1 MLESLGGLGGYGI
14 ASVLMVVV
22 AFLLFAKF
30 VKKIIGNI
38 IMGGVLFWLLNTLG
52 ITHMLWNTMHG
63 IMVAIFGVPGTL
75 ILAIL
80 DVIGH

>member
-14 ASVLMVVV
+14 ASVLMVV
-22 AFLLFAKF
+22 KF

-52 ITHMLWNTMHG
+52 ITHMVWNTMHG
-63 IMVAIFGVPGTL
+63 IVVAIFGVPGTL

>member
-38 IMGGVLFWLLNTLG
+38 IMGGVLG
-52 ITHMLWNTMHG
+52 ITHMVWNTMHG
-63 IMVAIFGVPGTL
+63 IVVAIFGVPGTL

>member
-52 ITHMLWNTMHG
+52 ITHMVWNTMHG
-63 IMVAIFGVPGTL
+63 IVVVIFGVPGTL

>member
-52 ITHMLWNTMHG
+52 ITHMVWSLFSVSPARSSWPFWM
-63 IMVAIFGVPGTL
+63 
-75 ILAIL
+75 
-80 DVIGH
+80 

>member
-22 AFLLFAKF
+22 TFLLFAKF

-38 IMGGVLFWLLNTLG
+38 
-52 ITHMLWNTMHG
+52 

>member
-52 ITHMLWNTMHG
+52 ITHM
-63 IMVAIFGVPGTL
+63 V
-75 ILAIL
+75 
-80 DVIGH
+80 

>member
-22 AFLLFAKF
+22 GFLLFAKF

-52 ITHMLWNTMHG
+52 ITHTT
-63 IMVAIFGVPGTL
+63 A
-75 ILAIL
+75 
-80 DVIGH
+80 

>member
-52 ITHMLWNTMHG
+52 ITHMVWNTMHG
-63 IMVAIFGVPGTL
+63 IVVAIFGVPGTL

-80 DVIGH
+80 DVIGQ